1 MAPEALDA
9 CVSLHDL
16 QSFKQ
21 IDVYAF
27 ALVIWEI
34 IWRCALQEGGCGQWV
49 EPAYIQLVWA
59 VSVGVALMSAL
70 VCRQMALSP
79 LGSLEK

>member
-9 CVSLHDL
+9 RVNLQDL

-27 ALVIWEI
+27 ALVMWEI
-34 IWRCALQEGGCGQWV
+34 IWRCALQEGGWGMLAW
-49 EPAYIQLVWA
+49 Y
-59 VSVGVALMSAL
+59 
-70 VCRQMALSP
+70 
-79 LGSLEK
+79 

>member
-9 CVSLHDL
+9 RVNLHDL

-21 IDVYAF
+21 IDIYAF

-34 IWRCALQEGGCGQWV
+34 IWRCALQEGGWDQWV
-49 EPAYIQLVWA
+49 EPSYIQLVW
-59 VSVGVALMSAL
+59 VGFSG
-70 VCRQMALSP
+70 C
-79 LGSLEK
+79 GFDECFTNGT